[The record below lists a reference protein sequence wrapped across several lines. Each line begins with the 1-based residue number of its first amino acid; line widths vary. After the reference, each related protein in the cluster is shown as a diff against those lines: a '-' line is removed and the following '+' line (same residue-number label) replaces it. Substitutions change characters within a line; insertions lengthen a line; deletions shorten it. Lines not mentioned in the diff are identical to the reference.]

1 MVNELVG
8 QIVMT
13 GYNNRTYRI
22 DDVDFVN
29 RADSTFHL
37 RKEDRHITYLEYY
50 QTRYQLKIRYLNQPL
65 LVSRPSNREKNRCDN
80 LGIQAEPIYLIP
92 ELCGM
97 TGLSDDQRKDHH
109 LTRAVSTITRVA
121 PDKRVE
127 TLLKF
132 RRRLTDNP
140 KIQQEM
146 NSWGLQFSNELVNCK
161 ARILT
166 AKPLMT
172 GAGRINVREG
182 DWSRDMQSTYS
193 S

>member
-1 MVNELVG
+1 MVDALVDK
-8 QIVMT
+8 IVMT

-29 RADSTFHL
+29 KANSTFHL

-65 LVSRPSNREKNRCDN
+65 LVSRPSNREKNRCDQ
-80 LGIQAEPIYLIP
+80 LGIQAEPIYLIL

-166 AKPLMT
+166 AKPLIT

-182 DWSRDMQSTYS
+182 DWSRDMQST
-193 S
+193 